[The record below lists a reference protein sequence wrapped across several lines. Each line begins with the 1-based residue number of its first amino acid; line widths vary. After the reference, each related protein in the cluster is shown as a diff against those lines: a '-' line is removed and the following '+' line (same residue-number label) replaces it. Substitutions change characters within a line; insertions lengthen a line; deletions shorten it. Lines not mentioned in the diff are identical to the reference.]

1 MRGLSV
7 KLNRMIRA
15 AAPLFALLVATAAT
29 AQTPGAPPPSP
40 EKGTPEITGPSPKIS
55 LDDPDGRRKAADDL
69 LSRLAKTEDPTTAKR
84 VAAAVQALWLR
95 SGSDTV
101 DLLTSRAG
109 EAQRAQKLDVA
120 IKLMDE
126 VVGQRPDFVEGW
138 NRRAT
143 LHYLAKDFDEAMA
156 DIHEVLIREPRHFG
170 AWIGLGRILA
180 DAGYDAKA
188 LAAYRK
194 ALEVY
199 PAVEGLKKQVDDL
212 ALKVEGQPI

>member
-1 MRGLSV
+1 MRGSGA
-7 KLNRMIRA
+7 KLEGMIRA
-15 AAPLFALLVATAAT
+15 AALLFALLLACAAS
-29 AQTPGAPPPSP
+29 AQTPGAPPGP
-40 EKGTPEITGPSPKIS
+40 EKGAPEVTGPSPRAS
-55 LDDPDGRRKAADDL
+55 LDDPDARRKATDDL
-69 LSRLAKTEDPTTAKR
+69 LGRLAKTEDPTAAKR

-143 LHYLAKDFDEAMA
+143 LRYLAKDFDEAMA

-180 DAGYDAKA
+180 DSGYDAKA

>member
-1 MRGLSV
+1 VCGLSV

-15 AAPLFALLVATAAT
+15 ATPLFALLVATAAS
-29 AQTPGAPPPSP
+29 AQTPGAPPPGP
-40 EKGTPEITGPSPKIS
+40 QKGAPEITGPSPKIS

-69 LSRLAKTEDPTTAKR
+69 LGRLAKTEDPATAKR

-156 DIHEVLIREPRHFG
+156 DIHEALIREPRHFG